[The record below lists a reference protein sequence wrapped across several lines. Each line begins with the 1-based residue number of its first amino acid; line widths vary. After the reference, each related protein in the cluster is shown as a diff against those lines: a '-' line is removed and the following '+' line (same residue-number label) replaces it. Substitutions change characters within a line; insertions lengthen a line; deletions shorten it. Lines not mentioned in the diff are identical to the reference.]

1 MVGLITNRK
10 IDLIASTVRPL
21 EEAADL
27 NWALEA
33 REVTGR
39 AFLRVDSRP

>member
-1 MVGLITNRK
+1 MVANRK
-10 IDLIASTVRPL
+10 IDLVVSAVRPP

-27 NWALEA
+27 QRALEA

-39 AFLRVDSRP
+39 AVLRVDSRP